1 LETSRIVRPQPLQIS
16 SNKVEQM
23 PMHGESTFAAELPPK
38 SSLIRVYLSEL
49 TQFYSH
55 WDLQQKQ

>member
-1 LETSRIVRPQPLQIS
+1 LQIS

-23 PMHGESTFAAELPPK
+23 PIHGESTFAAELPPK